1 MKKIFHFLIISLSIV
16 SVSHAQINPI
26 KGRVL
31 DKNDFPLPGAI
42 IQIEGT
48 NNMTVSDFNGYF
60 SLMTESESVKVK
72 INYMG
77 FESLEEELQFP
88 LDISDT
94 KIFILTPSVNELKEI
109 KQKLAFYPNAY
120 LLTNVRNT
128 QVLDSLENWELVFKR
143 KSVFEYHITKIYQKR
158 D

>member
-1 MKKIFHFLIISLSIV
+1 
-16 SVSHAQINPI
+16 
-26 KGRVL
+26 
-31 DKNDFPLPGAI
+31 
-42 IQIEGT
+42 
-48 NNMTVSDFNGYF
+48 MTVSDFNGYF

-109 KQKLAFYPNAY
+109 KQKLALYPNAY

>member
-60 SLMTESESVKVK
+60 S
-72 INYMG
+72 
-77 FESLEEELQFP
+77 
-88 LDISDT
+88 
-94 KIFILTPSVNELKEI
+94 
-109 KQKLAFYPNAY
+109 A
-120 LLTNVRNT
+120 
-128 QVLDSLENWELVFKR
+128 VLDSSAF
-143 KSVFEYHITKIYQKR
+143 TKQIKAII
-158 D
+158 

>member
-109 KQKLAFYPNAY
+109 KQKLALYPNAY

-128 QVLDSLENWELVFKR
+128 QVLDSLEN
-143 KSVFEYHITKIYQKR
+143 
-158 D
+158 